1 MELNKYPKGM
11 ILFSGPDDDESVEQA
26 KQFCL
31 DNMLSKDDVRI
42 VKMTIFLEKDVSSKI
57 IAVILK

>member
-1 MELNKYPKGM
+1 MELNKYPKGT
-11 ILFSGPDDDESVEQA
+11 ILFSGPDDDESIEQA